1 MTDKV
6 LDFNEKRMASI
17 EQKRRSFERVLF
29 QNFLGAYS
37 TIDQDGVLYPVSLI
51 DVSRDGCLFQ
61 VPWDLNN
68 DKKFEDDKEMTMRMY
83 FTKSSFIPAVLNVKY
98 GKEFIDKDGQTY
110 MHYGCEF
117 DKSMPSFEALKNFI
131 EFVYSFAEHSAIDRG
146 DVKSYFF

>member
-37 TIDQDGVLYPVSLI
+37 AIDQDGVLYPVNLV
-51 DVSRDGCLFQ
+51 DVSKDGCLFQ
-61 VPWDLNN
+61 VPWDVNG
-68 DKKFEDDKEMTMRMY
+68 DKKFEEETEIALRMY
-83 FTKSSFIPAVLNVKY
+83 FTKSSFIPVIVNVKY

-117 DKSMPSFEALKNFI
+117 DKSMPSFEALKHFI
-131 EFVYSFAEHSAIDRG
+131 DFVYSFAEHSATDRG
-146 DVKSYFF
+146 DIKSYFY